1 MPRTTH
7 PELHSMSRVGWLRAS
22 VLGAND
28 GIVSTAS
35 LIAGVAAAGAGRA
48 EIMVAGVA
56 ALVAGAMS
64 MAAGEYV
71 SVSSQADTERADIER
86 ERLELSAQP
95 DLERQ
100 ELAAIY
106 RKRGLDSD
114 LALAVA
120 EQLMAADPL
129 AAHTRDEL
137 GISEAT
143 TARPIQAALASALAF
158 STGGAAPLLVVPI
171 VSQNSIIAM
180 VVCVSIIGLAGLG
193 VLGAKAGGA
202 PVGRSVL
209 RVCFWG
215 IIAMALTAGIG
226 KMFGTVV

>member
-1 MPRTTH
+1 
-7 PELHSMSRVGWLRAS
+7 

-35 LIAGVAAAGAGRA
+35 LIAGVAAAGAAQG
-48 EIMVAGVA
+48 EVMIAGVA

-71 SVSSQADTERADIER
+71 SVSSQSDTERADIER
-86 ERLELSAQP
+86 ERAELNTQP

-106 RKRGLDSD
+106 RRRGLDSK
-114 LALAVA
+114 LALEVA
-120 EQLMAADPL
+120 DQLMAKDSL

-171 VSQNSIIAM
+171 VSQNSIIAI
-180 VVCVSIIGLAGLG
+180 VVFVSVICLAGLG

-215 IIAMALTAGIG
+215 MIAMALTAGIG
-226 KMFGTVV
+226 KIFGTVV

>member
-1 MPRTTH
+1 
-7 PELHSMSRVGWLRAS
+7 

-48 EIMVAGVA
+48 EVLVAGVA

-86 ERLELSAQP
+86 ERIELRTQP
-95 DLERQ
+95 ELERE
-100 ELAAIY
+100 ELAGIY
-106 RKRGLDSD
+106 RKRGLDSK
-114 LALAVA
+114 LAFEVA
-120 EQLMAADPL
+120 DQLMAADSL
-129 AAHTRDEL
+129 AAHARDEL

-158 STGGAAPLLVVPI
+158 STGGAAPLLVVPL
-171 VSQNSIIAM
+171 VSQNSVIT
-180 VVCVSIIGLAGLG
+180 VVVFVSIIGLAGLG

-202 PVGRSVL
+202 PMGRSVL

-226 KMFGTVV
+226 KMFGAVV